1 MCVIGENSGELI
13 HIEFPITIGTV
24 PFRIPSSPMPQLEYG
39 RYDFKSCLLKSSA
52 ANNCITLLTYISKEA
67 NSVDPVQ
74 IGAV

>member
-39 RYDFKSCLLKSSA
+39 RYDFESRLL
-52 ANNCITLLTYISKEA
+52 NLSKEA
-67 NSVDPVQ
+67 NSVNPVQ

>member
-39 RYDFKSCLLKSSA
+39 RYDFKKSSA
-52 ANNCITLLTYISKEA
+52 EVICCNNCITLLTNLSKEA
-67 NSVDPVQ
+67 NTVDPVQ